1 MIQVGGHKYDEYRS
15 NVAKNGR
22 SRESSH
28 PPPLLLR
35 SLIVLLLAST
45 LAAIDA
51 VIDRAGAGAGEQA
64 ILGAVGTIGAWSA
77 WGAWNGALLRS
88 AALSGAVASRV
99 LAAARAVGARW
110 RGHLQVCASGVEIGG
125 LGGAFR

>member
-22 SRESSH
+22 SREPSH
-28 PPPLLLR
+28 PPPLLR

-51 VIDRAGAGAGEQA
+51 VIDGAGAGAGEQA
-64 ILGAVGTIGAWSA
+64 ILGAVGTIGAWS
-77 WGAWNGALLRS
+77 AWNGALLRS